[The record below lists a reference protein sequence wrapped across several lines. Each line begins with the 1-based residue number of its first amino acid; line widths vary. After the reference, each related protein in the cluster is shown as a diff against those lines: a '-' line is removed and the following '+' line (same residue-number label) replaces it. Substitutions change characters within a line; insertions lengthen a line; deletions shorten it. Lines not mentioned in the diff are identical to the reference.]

1 MNVSKPLR
9 VLVVDDDALASRIIQ
24 LHLEKAGHQ
33 VVGCAK
39 NGREAIE
46 MTRALGPDIVLMDIE
61 MPEMDGLEATRII
74 LDQCPRPVVLL
85 SALENAELV
94 AQASLAGAGAYLV
107 KPANANMLART
118 IAIALARFDDLM
130 KLRELNAALRKAQAE
145 IKTLT
150 GLLPICA
157 SCKKIR
163 DTKGAWEQVEVYV
176 QRHSAASFTHGI
188 CPECTKKL
196 FPELG

>member
-1 MNVSKPLR
+1 MNFSKQLR

-24 LHLEKAGHQ
+24 LHLEKAEHQ
-33 VVGCAK
+33 VVGWAK

-46 MTRALGPDIVLMDIE
+46 MTRALGPDIILMDIE
-61 MPEMDGLEATRII
+61 MPEMDGLTATRII

-94 AQASLAGAGAYLV
+94 AQASQAGAGAYLV
-107 KPANANMLART
+107 KPANANILART

-130 KLRELNAALRKAQAE
+130 KLRELNAALQKAQAE

-163 DTKGAWEQVEVYV
+163 DAQGAWEQVEVYV
-176 QRHSAASFTHGI
+176 QSHSAASFTHGI

-196 FPELG
+196 FPELD